1 MFMMTGFMWVIMN
14 KTATMKNKKARA
26 SRHWVYDLLFWSIVV
41 VISGLL
47 LKGWHDMHGHF
58 VSPSGNIKVFLEPHL
73 LPYYTLRTTMRLLLG
88 LVASLAFTFI
98 FGVLAAKYKAAERV
112 ILPFVN
118 FMESVPLVGFLTF
131 TTVMFIA
138 LFPHSIMG
146 LECAAIFGV
155 FTGQAWNMML
165 IFYQTIR
172 IVPEELNESAKMF
185 HHNAWQRFWRIESPY
200 SMPGLLWNTMVSQSA
215 AWFAILATEAIP
227 VKTNTVELPGVGSFM
242 SEALLQANVSAVIW
256 SVIALILNIIL
267 LDQLL
272 FRPLVR
278 WVHKFKYEDTAS
290 KNQNSSWFYSLI
302 VHTHSSVYMAK
313 WLKKFANYWVYGLPR
328 LCVQLRINKVV
339 KFSTHGSRLISRL
352 WYLLVIFF
360 CLYYGYQLWEFL
372 PKANIWQMPL
382 LMSYTAV
389 RVFVAML
396 LSIIIFVPLG
406 VWIGLNARLVALFQP
421 VIQVLAAL
429 PANLFYPLVA
439 ILLIAH
445 HQSLSIWSIFLI
457 MLGTQWYI
465 LFNVVAGVSTL
476 PHNLLEVSKMMHLK
490 GWLWWKR
497 FMIPAVFPYIVTG
510 IISAAGGAWNAA
522 IASELITWGNMTKQA
537 KGLGAFIAETS
548 ANNELAQAAL
558 GCTVMCFMVALC
570 IIFVWKPLY
579 NIAET
584 KYKIG

>member
-1 MFMMTGFMWVIMN
+1 V
-14 KTATMKNKKARA
+14 KKPLVKAKPRNHY
-26 SRHWVYDLLFWSIVV
+26 HWRNDLILWALLITIFALLF
-41 VISGLL
+41 
-47 LKGWHDMHGHF
+47 KGWHDMHATF
-58 VSPSGNIKVFLEPHL
+58 NVSKGNIEVNLDPHL

-88 LVASLAFTFI
+88 LVFSLLFTFI

-138 LFPHSIMG
+138 LFPHNIMG

-172 IVPEELNESAKMF
+172 IVPTELNEAAGMF
-185 HHNAWQRFWRIESPY
+185 HHGPWTRFWRIECPY

-242 SEALLQANVSAVIW
+242 AEALTQANVSAVIW
-256 SVIALILNIIL
+256 SVSALILNIIM
-267 LDQLL
+267 LDQLI

-290 KNQNSSWFYSLI
+290 KNQNTSWFYSLI
-302 VHTHSSVYMAK
+302 RHSYSSIYMSR
-313 WLKKFANYWVYGLPR
+313 LLVNFAHSWVYGLPQ
-328 LCVQLRINKVV
+328 LCYKLKLNYLVKVSPTGSAFVARIWYVAII
-339 KFSTHGSRLISRL
+339 LI
-352 WYLLVIFF
+352 
-360 CLYYGYQLWEFL
+360 CGYYGVLLWQFL
-372 PKANIWQMPL
+372 PKADLLKMPL
-382 LMSYTAV
+382 LMSYTAF
-389 RVFVAML
+389 RVFAAMA
-396 LSIIIFVPLG
+396 LSILIFVPLG
-406 VWIGLNARLVALFQP
+406 VWIGLNQKLVKLFQP

-429 PANLFYPLVA
+429 PANLFYPLIA
-439 ILLIAH
+439 IILISY
-445 HQSLSIWSIFLI
+445 HQSLSVWSIFLI

-465 LFNVVAGVSTL
+465 LFNVIAGVSTL
-476 PHNLLEVSKMMHLK
+476 PYNLIEVSRMFHVRGIM
-490 GWLWWKR
+490 WWRK

-522 IASELITWGNMTKQA
+522 IASELITWGKMTKEA
-537 KGLGAFIAETS
+537 VGLGAYISDTT

-570 IIFVWKPLY
+570 IVFVWKPLY
-579 NIAET
+579 TIAET
-584 KYKIG
+584 KFRIN

>member
-1 MFMMTGFMWVIMN
+1 MVRKPKI
-14 KTATMKNKKARA
+14 TAKPRNHY
-26 SRHWVYDLLFWSIVV
+26 HWRNDLILWT
-41 VISGLL
+41 LL
-47 LKGWHDMHGHF
+47 ITIAILLAKGWHDMHATF
-58 VSPSGNIKVFLEPHL
+58 SVSKGSIEVNLDPHL

-88 LVASLAFTFI
+88 LVFSLLFTFI

-138 LFPHSIMG
+138 LFPHNIMG

-172 IVPEELNESAKMF
+172 IVPNELNEAAHMF
-185 HHNAWQRFWRIESPY
+185 HHGPWTRFWRIECPY

-242 SEALLQANVSAVIW
+242 AEALTQANVHAVIW
-256 SVIALILNIIL
+256 SVAALILNIIM
-267 LDQLL
+267 LDQLI

-290 KNQNSSWFYSLI
+290 KNQNTSWFYSLI
-302 VHTHSSVYMAK
+302 RHSYSSVYMSRGLIA
-313 WLKKFANYWVYGLPR
+313 FAHFWVYGLPR
-328 LCVQLRINKVV
+328 LCFRLKLNYLIKV
-339 KFSTHGSRLISRL
+339 SNSGSAMVAKIWYMAIILI
-352 WYLLVIFF
+352 
-360 CLYYGYQLWEFL
+360 CGYYGVLLWQFL
-372 PKANIWQMPL
+372 PKADLLKMPL
-382 LMSYTAV
+382 LMSFTAF
-389 RVFVAML
+389 RVFAAMA

-406 VWIGLNARLVALFQP
+406 VWIGLNQQLVKFFQP

-429 PANLFYPLVA
+429 PANLFYPLIA
-439 ILLIAH
+439 IILISY
-445 HQSLSIWSIFLI
+445 HQSLSVWSIFLI

-465 LFNVVAGVSTL
+465 LFNVIAGVSTL
-476 PHNLLEVSKMMHLK
+476 PHNLIEVSRMFHVK
-490 GWLWWKR
+490 GWLWWRK

-522 IASELITWGNMTKQA
+522 IASELITWGKMTKEA
-537 KGLGAFIAETS
+537 VGLGAYISDTT
-548 ANNELAQAAL
+548 ANSELAQAAL
-558 GCTVMCFMVALC
+558 GCSVMCFMVALC

-584 KYKIG
+584 KFRIN

>member
-1 MFMMTGFMWVIMN
+1 MRFSLANKLRPKNHYHWLNDVIFWGLI
-14 KTATMKNKKARA
+14 ALIAA
-26 SRHWVYDLLFWSIVV
+26 LLF
-41 VISGLL
+41 
-47 LKGWHDMHGHF
+47 KGWHDMHGSFEINHT
-58 VSPSGNIKVFLEPHL
+58 PLTINLDPRL

-88 LVASLAFTFI
+88 LAFSLLFTFV
-98 FGVLAAKYKAAERV
+98 FGVMAAKYKAAERI

-138 LFPHSIMG
+138 LFPHNIMG

-172 IVPEELNESAKMF
+172 IVPQELNEAADMF
-185 HHNAWQRFWRIESPY
+185 HQNAWSKFWRIECPY

-227 VKTNTVELPGVGSFM
+227 VKTNTVELPGVGAFM
-242 SEALLQANVSAVIW
+242 AEALSQANASAVLY
-256 SVIALILNIIL
+256 SVLALILNIIL
-267 LDQLL
+267 LDQLI

-290 KNQNSSWFYSLI
+290 SNQNTSWFYSLI
-302 VHTHSSVYMAK
+302 RHSHSSVYLSRG
-313 WLKKFANYWVYGLPR
+313 LKSFAHFWVYGLPNLCLKLR
-328 LCVQLRINKVV
+328 LDKII
-339 KFSTHGSRLISRL
+339 KFSRRGTFWVSRL
-352 WYLLVIFF
+352 WYLLVI
-360 CLYYGYQLWEFL
+360 CSCCYYGYLLWQFL
-372 PKANIWQMPL
+372 PKADLIKMPL
-382 LMSYTAV
+382 LMSLTAI
-389 RVFVAML
+389 RVFAAMG
-396 LSIIIFVPLG
+396 LSILIFVPLG
-406 VWIGLNARLVALFQP
+406 VWIGLNQKLVKFFQP
-421 VIQVLAAL
+421 IIQVLAAL

-439 ILLIAH
+439 ILLISY
-445 HQSLSIWSIFLI
+445 HQSLSVWSIFLI

-476 PHNLLEVSKMMHLK
+476 PHNLIEASRMFHLR
-490 GWLWWKR
+490 GALWWRK

-522 IASELITWGNMTKQA
+522 IASELITWGKTTKA
-537 KGLGAFIAETS
+537 ATGLGAFISDTTTNNQLAE
-548 ANNELAQAAL
+548 AAL

-579 NIAET
+579 KMAET
-584 KYKIG
+584 KYRIN